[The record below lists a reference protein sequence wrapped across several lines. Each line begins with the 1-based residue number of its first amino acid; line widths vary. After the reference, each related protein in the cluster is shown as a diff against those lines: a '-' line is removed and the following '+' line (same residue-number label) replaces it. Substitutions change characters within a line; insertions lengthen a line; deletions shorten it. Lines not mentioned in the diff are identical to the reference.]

1 MWNEFILLIKLTIL
15 VLIPIVFILFGILVL
30 INR

>member
-1 MWNEFILLIKLTIL
+1 MWNEFILFIKLTIL
-15 VLIPIVFILFGILVL
+15 VSIPIVFILFGILLL

>member
-1 MWNEFILLIKLTIL
+1 MWNEFILFIKLTIL
-15 VLIPIVFILFGILVL
+15 VLIPIVFILFGILLL